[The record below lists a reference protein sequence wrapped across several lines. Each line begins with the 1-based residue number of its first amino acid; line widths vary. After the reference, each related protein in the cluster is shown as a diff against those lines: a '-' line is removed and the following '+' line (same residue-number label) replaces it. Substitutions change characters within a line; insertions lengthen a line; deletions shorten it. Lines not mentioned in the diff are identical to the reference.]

1 MSQLKQFFSSSI
13 GKKLV
18 MAITG
23 ILLILFLVIHL
34 INNLLLFGGPEA
46 FNENVARLESIK
58 PLIRAVEIIL
68 AIIFIYHIY
77 NALKL
82 WWENKKANPVKYAV
96 NAGKKNTTI
105 YSRTMV
111 ITGSFILLF
120 LIIHLYTI
128 WGKYN
133 FEMGGSED
141 YFEVI
146 KNLFTSPIW
155 AAFYFIIMILIGY
168 HINHAFQSAFQTL
181 GWSHK
186 KYTPLVKKIGTA
198 IAIIFAVGFASI
210 PVYFFLISLGGQ
222 G

>member
-1 MSQLKQFFSSSI
+1 MSRLNQFLGSSI
-13 GKKLV
+13 GKKFV

-46 FNENVARLESIK
+46 FNQNVALLESIK
-58 PLIRAVEIIL
+58 PFIRVIEITL
-68 AIIFIYHIY
+68 ALIFIYHIF
-77 NALKL
+77 NTLKL
-82 WWENKKANPVKYAV
+82 WWENKKANPEKYAV
-96 NAGKKNTTI
+96 NANKENSTI

-111 ITGSFILLF
+111 ITGSLILIF
-120 LIIHLYTI
+120 LVIHLYTL

-133 FEMGGSED
+133 FGMKGSEN

-146 KNLFTSPIW
+146 KTLFANPIW
-155 AAFYFIIMILIGY
+155 AAFYFIIMITIGF

-186 KYTPLVKKIGTA
+186 KYTPLVEKIGSL
-198 IAIIFAVGFASI
+198 IAFIFAVGFASI
-210 PVYFFLISLGGQ
+210 PIYFFLISLGGQ